1 MRKGDCRLRAIPVF
15 LQTMIERQESFAK
28 SAQGLKPAGI
38 LDALRGAEA
47 PLFHGTAGFRGASP
61 GYGSPHCYGTAGV
74 RGTSPGYGSP
84 HFCGSQNYRGASR
97 GRGFALML
105 LALMVLAVSV
115 MAQAQAEKYPQ
126 TIVFMTD
133 FGVVDDSVA
142 LCKGVMYSIVP
153 QVRIV
158 DLTHEVT
165 PFSILDG
172 ARFLYGATPYF
183 PAGTVFV
190 VVIDPTV
197 GSTRKAIVAKSK
209 RGQYFVLPDNG
220 LLTLVEQRDG
230 IEGVHEVTNPD
241 WMIGTKMSSTFHGRD
256 IFSPAG
262 AHVARGDDWTKAGP
276 EVPVAALVRLELKVA
291 RVDERGA
298 SAEVIATDG
307 PFGNLVTN
315 LTAED
320 FLKLGYQ
327 RGQEVPVKIG
337 GKEMKIKFVKTFS
350 DVPLGQPLLYIDSRG
365 RFAMAVNQGS
375 FAAVYGV
382 KPPMEFSVARAGK

>member
-1 MRKGDCRLRAIPVF
+1 MHARV
-15 LQTMIERQESFAK
+15 ESYVSSAHRRVAVLFA
-28 SAQGLKPAGI
+28 
-38 LDALRGAEA
+38 
-47 PLFHGTAGFRGASP
+47 
-61 GYGSPHCYGTAGV
+61 
-74 RGTSPGYGSP
+74 
-84 HFCGSQNYRGASR
+84 
-97 GRGFALML
+97 L
-105 LALMVLAVSV
+105 LALIFLSASLAG
-115 MAQAQAEKYPQ
+115 AQTAKYPQ

-142 LCKGVMYSIVP
+142 ICKGVMYSIMP
-153 QVRIV
+153 EVRIV
-158 DLTHEVT
+158 DLSHQVT

-197 GSTRKAIVAKSK
+197 GSPRKAIVAKSK

-230 IEGVHEVTNPD
+230 IAGVHEIANTD
-241 WMIGTKMSSTFHGRD
+241 WMIGSKLSSTFHGRD

-276 EVPVAALVRLELKVA
+276 EVPVASLVRLDLKA
-291 RVDERGA
+291 PKLDERGL

-315 LTAED
+315 VDANE
-320 FLKLGYQ
+320 FLKLGYE
-327 RGQEVPVKIG
+327 RGQQVPVKIA
-337 GKEMKIKFVKTFS
+337 GKDLSIKFVKTFS

-365 RFAMAVNQGS
+365 RLAMAVNQKS
-375 FAAVYGV
+375 FAAEYGV
-382 KPPMEFSVARAGK
+382 SPPEAFFISRAGR